1 MSTSDFSFTY
11 TGEEFIHEVL
21 VNPLAKQEG
30 TKNTDF
36 GINSSQLSFVIT
48 LETGVAKPSL
58 YLGNDEDKEISC
70 ELENNQLTCTLESDK
85 ILIEDSYS
93 IYYKAACGKLYE
105 SKLTVSKIK
114 EVIKVTSIAIVGE
127 SAEGTC
133 LKNPF
138 NAVKVGVEKG
148 PRM

>member
-1 MSTSDFSFTY
+1 MSASDFSFTY

-70 ELENNQLTCTLESDK
+70 ELENNQLTCTLESEK
-85 ILIEDSYS
+85 ILIEDNYS
-93 IYYKAACGKLYE
+93 IYYKAACGK
-105 SKLTVSKIK
+105 
-114 EVIKVTSIAIVGE
+114 
-127 SAEGTC
+127 
-133 LKNPF
+133 
-138 NAVKVGVEKG
+138 
-148 PRM
+148 